1 MEDNI
6 IEIDGKKINLAQL
19 SNEELA
25 NLQKVVEGNEKKYRG
40 LIKEYIK
47 KYPFLKDI
55 KID

>member
-6 IEIDGKKINLAQL
+6 IELDGKKINLAQL